1 MPPPPP
7 PAPVQKKGLPTMA
20 WVGIGCGGIV
30 ILGIIA
36 AVCVTM
42 WGIGKVKDMAK
53 NPSKASAEL
62 MVRANKD
69 LEKVSE
75 NDATGEM
82 TIRVKS
88 TGEQMTLN
96 YDDLAKGRFTF
107 KDKDGKVVQF
117 GGGDLSKVPSW
128 VPRYPGVTD
137 ETLPMVAEESTQNTG
152 MLSFTTRDPLEDV
165 KTFYKAEADKLSLNS
180 SSDSS
185 FDLNGERNLAI
196 HFSGGK
202 REITVNAFGKTG
214 EPLNVQVFYV
224 EKK

>member
-1 MPPPPP
+1 
-7 PAPVQKKGLPTMA
+7 MA

-30 ILGIIA
+30 ILGIVGVVLLGGFIFNKA
-36 AVCVTM
+36 
-42 WGIGKVKDMAK
+42 KDALK
-53 NPSKASAEL
+53 NPGKASAEL

-82 TIRVKS
+82 TVRVKS
-88 TGEQMTLN
+88 TGEQITLK
-96 YDDLAKGRFTF
+96 YDDLAKGKFTI
-107 KDKDGKVVQF
+107 KDKDGKVVEF

-137 ETLPMVAEESTQNTG
+137 ETLPMAAEEPSQLTG
-152 MLSFTTRDPLEDV
+152 MLSFTTKDPLEDV
-165 KTFYKAEADKLSLNS
+165 KTFYKAEADKLSLSS

-185 FDLNGERNLAI
+185 FEVNGEKNLAL
-196 HFSGGK
+196 HFEGGK
-202 REITVNAFGKTG
+202 REITVNAFGKSG
-214 EPLNVQVFYV
+214 APLNIQVFYV